1 MKGKKYQLDEIQ
13 DERTRRITFKKRRI
27 GILNKAIQ
35 LSMLTGSQ
43 IEMKIYNPRD
53 NSLVEYYSNREGE
66 LTGLSKQS
74 DNILEFAKFFNCH
87 ANMLLEIDERV
98 TKHGNTVGNTKQPNK
113 LDDEFHKSLIRQLD
127 NKNLMS
133 LFSLAK
139 QKII

>member
-1 MKGKKYQLDEIQ
+1 
-13 DERTRRITFKKRRI
+13 
-27 GILNKAIQ
+27 
-35 LSMLTGSQ
+35 MLTGSQ

-98 TKHGNTVGNTKQPNK
+98 TKHGNTVGNTK
-113 LDDEFHKSLIRQLD
+113 
-127 NKNLMS
+127 
-133 LFSLAK
+133 
-139 QKII
+139 